1 MIDLLGTRHPLAGQI
16 HARGHLSLLDVQGR
30 FLSAELLHPPLDHLR
45 ARPEP
50 VALIQDPLT
59 LAGNLGQARCQREA
73 LLRQLFEVCFG
84 VLSLALGRSEA
95 ALGGEQEAGHGGPHG
110 SVESPPT
117 DAMLGSPT
125 IREPSYAAVL
135 RAVAAAARAGHAEVV
150 LSAADHPPT
159 QEEAVGAGTH
169 RAPHGGLSGCV
180 RGAPLLLGDDGRVG
194 DVEAGVAVAARP
206 ERAFPACT
214 ADGLVAPPFP
224 LATIGRVD
232 DDLAHGDPAPACL
245 SLWGSDPVGREFEGD
260 PLIGCTLRSSAEHA
274 PDDGNLLLVE
284 EDLAF
289 SPRLTVDGTVAVA
302 VL

>member
-1 MIDLLGTRHPLAGQI
+1 MLDLLGTRHPLAGQV
-16 HARGHLSLLDVQGR
+16 HARGHLGLLGVQGR
-30 FLSAELLHPPLDHLR
+30 FLGARSLPPPLDHLR

-50 VALIQDPLT
+50 VALVQDPLT
-59 LAGNLGQARCQREA
+59 LAGNLGEARRQREA
-73 LLRQLFEVCFG
+73 LLRQLFEVRFG
-84 VLSLALGRSEA
+84 ILSLALGRSEA

-117 DAMLGSPT
+117 DAVLGSPT
-125 IREPSYAAVL
+125 IREPSHAAVL
-135 RAVAAAARAGHAEVV
+135 GAVAPAARAGHAEAV
-150 LSAADHPPT
+150 LGTADHPPT
-159 QEEAVGAGTH
+159 QEEAIGPGTH
-169 RAPHGGLSGCV
+169 RAPHGGVRGRV
-180 RGAPLLLGDDGRVG
+180 RGAPLFLGDDGWVG

-224 LATIGRVD
+224 LATVGRVD

-245 SLWGSDPVGREFEGD
+245 TLWGSDPVGREFEGD

-274 PDDGNLLLVE
+274 LDDGNLVLVE

-289 SPRLTVDGTVAVA
+289 SSGLTVDGTVAVT
-302 VL
+302 V